1 LQLRAV
7 PAAQVPAWHVSEP
20 LQALASAQE
29 VPFSTGAV
37 VQPVDAL
44 HPSVVHALPSL
55 QVSALPAVQ
64 VPL

>member
-1 LQLRAV
+1 
-7 PAAQVPAWHVSEP
+7 
-20 LQALASAQE
+20 LQAFESAQD

-37 VQPVDAL
+37 VQPVDGL

-55 QVSALPAVQ
+55 QVSAVPAVQ